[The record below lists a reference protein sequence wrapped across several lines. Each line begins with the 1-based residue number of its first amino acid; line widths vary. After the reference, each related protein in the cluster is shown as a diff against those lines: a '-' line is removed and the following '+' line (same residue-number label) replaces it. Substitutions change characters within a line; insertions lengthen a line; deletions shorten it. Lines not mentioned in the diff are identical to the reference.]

1 MDAAGFRDAELGE
14 TTTPSRYRAHV
25 LADVKPTERGLLYRR
40 GEQRFLLEWT
50 RVLRA
55 LGAEVGEPEGVR
67 TIVFDL
73 VVAIEGDECVACR
86 FDADPG
92 EAAAALARAV
102 ELGVGG
108 ERCDA
113 PLRAVAID
121 GFATRSHPD
130 LESFEEA
137 ALEAIRFKPLE
148 SR

>member
-1 MDAAGFRDAELGE
+1 MDAAGIREAALGA
-14 TTTPSRYRAHV
+14 TLPSRYRAHV

-40 GEQRFLLEWT
+40 GEQHFLLEWT

-55 LGAEVGEPEGVR
+55 FGAEVGEPEGVR

-73 VVAIEGDECVACR
+73 VVGIEGDACVACR

-102 ELGVGG
+102 ELGAGS
-108 ERCDA
+108 ERCDGA
-113 PLRAVAID
+113 LRAVALD

-130 LESFEEA
+130 LESFEDA
-137 ALEAIRFKPLE
+137 ALEAIRFKPLAG
-148 SR
+148 R

>member
-1 MDAAGFRDAELGE
+1 MDAAGTRDAAPGE
-14 TTTPSRYRAHV
+14 PTPSRYRAHL
-25 LADVKPTERGLLYRR
+25 LADAKPTERGLLYRR
-40 GEQRFLLEWT
+40 GEQRFVLEWT
-50 RVLRA
+50 RVKRA
-55 LGAEVGEPEGVR
+55 LAAEVGEPEGVR

-92 EAAAALARAV
+92 EVAHALARAV
-102 ELGVGG
+102 ELGVGVG
-108 ERCDA
+108 RCD
-113 PLRAVAID
+113 PSLRAVATD

-130 LESFEEA
+130 LEAFEAA

>member
-1 MDAAGFRDAELGE
+1 MDEAGTRDAAHAEPI
-14 TTTPSRYRAHV
+14 PSRYRAH
-25 LADVKPTERGLLYRR
+25 LLTDVKPTERGLLYRR
-40 GEQRFLLEWT
+40 GEQRFLLEWP

-55 LGAEVGEPEGVR
+55 VCAEVGEPEGVR

-73 VVAIEGDECVACR
+73 VVAIEGEECVACR
-86 FDADPG
+86 CDADPG
-92 EAAAALARAV
+92 EGAQALARAV

-113 PLRAVAID
+113 SLRAVALD

-130 LESFEEA
+130 LEAFEDA
-137 ALEAIRFKPLE
+137 ALEAIRFKPLA

>member
-1 MDAAGFRDAELGE
+1 MDAASIRDSREA
-14 TTTPSRYRAHV
+14 TPARYRAHL

-40 GEQRFLLEWT
+40 GEQHFVLEWA
-50 RVLRA
+50 RVRHA
-55 LGAEVGEPEGVR
+55 LCAEVGEPEGVR

-92 EAAAALARAV
+92 EPAHALARAV
-102 ELGVGG
+102 ELGVGSP
-108 ERCDA
+108 RCDGS
-113 PLRAVAID
+113 LRAAAID

-130 LESFEEA
+130 LESFEDA